1 MAFSKSFPR
10 RSDKSNYPIW
20 EDIFLTGDE
29 EEAVEREAR
38 VENVRLMKEC
48 LDDAK
53 AVLAEKQLKPYQA
66 DVTRIAISLFE
77 KRASHA
83 VWQKERKCRDKFD
96 ENFSQG

>member
-1 MAFSKSFPR
+1 MMAFSKSFPR
-10 RSDKSNYPIW
+10 RGKTNYPVW
-20 EDIFLTGDE
+20 EDIFLSE
-29 EEAVEREAR
+29 EEEQAAEREAR

-66 DVTRIAISLFE
+66 DVIRTAISLFE

-83 VWQKERKCRDKFD
+83 VWWKERKCRDKFD
-96 ENFSQG
+96 ERFSQ

>member
-20 EDIFLTGDE
+20 EDVSLTKE
-29 EEAVEREAR
+29 EELAAEREAR
-38 VENVRLMKEC
+38 VENNKLMKDC

-53 AVLAEKQLKPYQA
+53 AILADKQLKHYQA
-66 DVTRIAISLFE
+66 DLIRIAISLFE
-77 KRASHA
+77 KRASHT

-96 ENFSQG
+96 EKFPQ